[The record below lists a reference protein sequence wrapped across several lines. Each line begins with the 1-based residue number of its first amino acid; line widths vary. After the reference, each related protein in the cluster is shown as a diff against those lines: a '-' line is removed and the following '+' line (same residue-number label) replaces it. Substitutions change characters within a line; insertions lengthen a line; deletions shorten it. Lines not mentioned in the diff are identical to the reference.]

1 MAHDGVL
8 TARDGARA
16 ALTAYGQAH
25 PELGLVDEGD
35 DQWFAMLAG
44 EHKRTIPV
52 LLQLGDHTLDVS
64 SFFMRAP
71 DENES
76 QLYAYLL
83 RRNLRSWVLRF
94 ALHPDGDVLLVGLLP
109 VTAVSADV
117 LDQLFGQLLVAA
129 DEAFDHALRL
139 GFSSYI
145 EREQAWRKKVG
156 MGRNPIT

>member
-1 MAHDGVL
+1 MTTGAGSPRGL
-8 TARDGARA
+8 ARA
-16 ALTAYGQAH
+16 ALEAYGRDH
-25 PELGLVDEGD
+25 PELDLVDEGD
-35 DQWFAMLAG
+35 DQWFVMLAG

-71 DENES
+71 DENEA

-83 RRNLRSWVLRF
+83 RRNLRTWTLRF
-94 ALHPDGDVLLVGLLP
+94 ALHPDGDILLVGLLP
-109 VTAVSADV
+109 AVAVTSDT